1 MRWRSASNRIT
12 LPATAAVITFE
23 MVVNTTTDDDFI
35 GFVVGY
41 ESGDNTNASADW
53 ILFDWKQTD
62 QFGYTKTGYAGTALS
77 RVTGALAIS
86 DLWDHIGA
94 VSEIT
99 RGTTYGSTG
108 WTDFKVHEVTLDYST
123 TRIIVS
129 VDGVVDIDVSG
140 VFPEGYFGF
149 YTYSQQ
155 ENKFTLTDP
164 LNQSYCVTLDSD
176 GDGLDDPTE
185 YGLGTDPFDADTD
198 DDGLTDGIEVNSIG
212 TDPLDED
219 TDDDGLTDGDEVAFE
234 TDPLD
239 TDTDDDGLTDGD
251 EVNIFETDPLT
262 PGCGHRRRRLPRQ
275 LRPRRRQRRRPRLDG
290 GRRRRHRRRRCAQ
303 LPRSR
308 QRQRRPHRR

>member
-1 MRWRSASNRIT
+1 MLYADSAPSPTWTLSADKTSISQTVNSAPGVYLST

-23 MVVNTTTDDDFI
+23 MVVNTTSDDDFI

-53 ILFDWKQTD
+53 ILFDWKQGT
-62 QFGYTKTGYAGTALS
+62 QTNGPGTGYAGTALS
-77 RVTGALAIS
+77 RVNGSLGVY
-86 DLWDHIGA
+86 DLWDHTGA
-94 VSEIT
+94 VAEIT

-108 WTDFKVHEVTLDYST
+108 WTDFKVHTVTLDYST
-123 TRIIVS
+123 TRIIVT

-155 ENKFTLTDP
+155 DNKFTLTDP

-198 DDGLTDGIEVNSIG
+198 DDGLTDGDRGRPRHRS
-212 TDPLDED
+212 
-219 TDDDGLTDGDEVAFE
+219 ARR
-234 TDPLD
+234 
-239 TDTDDDGLTDGD
+239 
-251 EVNIFETDPLT
+251 
-262 PGCGHRRRRLPRQ
+262 GHRRRRP
-275 LRPRRRQRRRPRLDG
+275 
-290 GRRRRHRRRRCAQ
+290 HRRRRGR
-303 LPRSR
+303 L
-308 QRQRRPHRR
+308 